1 MAVCVCVVC
10 GCSPDLPE
18 IWEEMDTTLAVTEG
32 RVARPVC
39 VVPTATIS
47 AILYPVYGA
56 LEQGCNATTS
66 YRCSAGVRSAAAS
79 SRKGQALDAMQ
90 SWIIGWLGGMPGIP
104 GLLLPAPAG
113 PNPDAPHNTAA
124 CPPPACSIVAPA
136 CLALSECRIF
146 ASNGVFGDPCP
157 GIYKT
162 LTFTYR

>member
-66 YRCSAGVRSAAAS
+66 YRCGAGVRGAAAS
-79 SRKGQALDAMQ
+79 SRKGQALDAME
-90 SWIIGWLGGMPGIP
+90 SRIIGWLGGMPGIP
-104 GLLLPAPAG
+104 GCCCLRLLAPTLMPLTTLLPVPHPPA
-113 PNPDAPHNTAA
+113 ALW
-124 CPPPACSIVAPA
+124 PPPAWACRSAASLPPMA
-136 CLALSECRIF
+136 CLGTPAL
-146 ASNGVFGDPCP
+146 ASTRP
-157 GIYKT
+157 
-162 LTFTYR
+162 